1 MSSSYQKNL
10 TAFENLPIEKLR
22 FPFYQRIKM
31 SRKFFKTVTA
41 ITAVCCLF
49 FLAAGGFRLYKQAST
64 RNHVTIRLFER
75 LDKTFMNQL
84 KINDAVPDE
93 LKTIFREEVRIN
105 PDIDSVTIS
114 KNNEEIFSARKTDAS
129 GIRVYNENK
138 NLLID
143 RKSKPYALDETEIY
157 TLTIRFRILSE
168 TDLNHTFFCLLMSF
182 LVLSIIIA
190 ACAVVPLRRKKS
202 PAGPLFDQI
211 DIESQSKPHHP
222 FQNAEDEPS
231 AQNSDEPDGVNSF
244 ISDIDESDD
253 EEDDILDLD
262 ELTADDPKTD
272 ENENVNYEPKEPV
285 SESNTVIDL
294 NFKESTFQTDAEASV
309 EKAVERNENCVLL
322 ITEFRAMSYTP
333 KEEMLQNEW
342 YTHLIEANALCKTDR
357 KKTVAILPRC
367 TLTDGIKLI
376 QDFRESRSDR
386 EDYMWNAGMT
396 ALNGRKLRYEDMYNE
411 ASRALIKS
419 QLDNDNTV
427 VCFNADAEKY
437 NRYSKID

>member
-1 MSSSYQKNL
+1 
-10 TAFENLPIEKLR
+10 
-22 FPFYQRIKM
+22 M

-333 KEEMLQNEW
+333 KEEMLQN
-342 YTHLIEANALCKTDR
+342 
-357 KKTVAILPRC
+357 
-367 TLTDGIKLI
+367 GIHI
-376 QDFRESRSDR
+376 
-386 EDYMWNAGMT
+386 
-396 ALNGRKLRYEDMYNE
+396 
-411 ASRALIKS
+411 
-419 QLDNDNTV
+419 
-427 VCFNADAEKY
+427 
-437 NRYSKID
+437 